1 MPGAVALQG
10 VGQRLGC
17 QDLGRAGCFLVSHQP
32 HPGSWRALC
41 GRSKLAVLGRYVQFL
56 SGLLSGTVKMN
67 ASPLFLHFVIL
78 HGIPNFDTGGGEYLP
93 RSLSPDLRPV
103 LRLQQRSL
111 PFPPEWATPGIRSS
125 ALLVSD
131 WTKPSECGEANLH
144 MRGRTGGRG
153 GSSPCP
159 TSPVSLAL
167 RSHSTLSFHQPRRQQ
182 AGCLSQGTCLFLFAT
197 LSLVCTVPHLYRWF
211 CLSFSVSALSE
222 ALPSHAAR
230 VHVRDLVSTA
240 AFMGTSGSL
249 GVGLAREGSGRAK
262 AGDAW

>member
-1 MPGAVALQG
+1 MSLLPAHVQPGESRGSRWGHMPGAVALQG

-17 QDLGRAGCFLVSHQP
+17 RDLGRAGCFLVSHQP

-41 GRSKLAVLGRYVQFL
+41 GSSKLAVLGRYVQFL

-93 RSLSPDLRPV
+93 RSSSPDLRPV

-111 PFPPEWATPGIRSS
+111 PFPPEWATPGIRSL

-144 MRGRTGGRG
+144 MRGRTGGQG
-153 GSSPCP
+153 GSRPLPHEPGVPC
-159 TSPVSLAL
+159 SV
-167 RSHSTLSFHQPRRQQ
+167 
-182 AGCLSQGTCLFLFAT
+182 
-197 LSLVCTVPHLYRWF
+197 VPLHTQLPP
-211 CLSFSVSALSE
+211 ASE
-222 ALPSHAAR
+222 AAGRL
-230 VHVRDLVSTA
+230 LVSGHLPLSVCHT
-240 AFMGTSGSL
+240 
-249 GVGLAREGSGRAK
+249 LARLYGSTSLQMVLPLFQCVGPF
-262 AGDAW
+262 